1 MRVVITGGAGFL
13 GRKLAAELLRR
24 GALTGPSGRPE
35 TIAEIALFDTHAA
48 DGFADARIRAIAGD
62 IGDAAQV
69 GALIGGTAHSVFH
82 LAGVVSAGAEADFD
96 LGYRV
101 NLDGTRH
108 VLEACRSLPKPARLV
123 FTSSIAVYGGELPD
137 VVTDATPITPQ
148 TSYGHQKTI
157 GECLVNDFSR
167 KGFVDGRSLRLP
179 TVMVRP
185 GKPNRAAS
193 TWASSIIREPLSGV
207 DAVCPVRPDTPMV
220 CLSPRRTVEA
230 LIHAHELPAAAFG
243 AWRGLLLSGITVTA
257 TEMAAAVARNAG
269 NRRTGQVLWQ
279 PDAAIQ
285 NICDGWPKGAR
296 SERAARLGF
305 GTDRDIDEIVRAFIA
320 DDLDAQI
327 RSLGAA

>member
-13 GRKLAAELLRR
+13 GRKLAADLLRR
-24 GALTGPSGRPE
+24 GALAGPSGQPE
-35 TIAEIALFDTHAA
+35 AVTEIVLFDTVAA
-48 DGFADARIRAIAGD
+48 DGFSDARIRAIAGD

-69 GALIGGTAHSVFH
+69 RTLIGRDTGSVFH

-101 NLDGTRH
+101 NLEGTRH
-108 VLEACRSLPKPARLV
+108 VLEACRPLRRPARLV
-123 FTSSIAVYGGELPD
+123 FTSSIAVYGGDLPA

-148 TSYGHQKTI
+148 TSYGHQKAM
-157 GECLVNDFSR
+157 GEALVNDFSR
-167 KGFVDGRSLRLP
+167 KGFVDGRALRLP

-185 GKPNRAAS
+185 GKPNNAAS
-193 TWASSIIREPLSGV
+193 TWASSIIREPLAGV

-220 CLSPRRTVEA
+220 CLSPRRTIEA
-230 LIHAHELPAAAFG
+230 LVRAHELPAEAFG

-257 TEMAAAVARNAG
+257 AEMAAAVGRNAG
-269 NRRTGQVLWQ
+269 NRKVGQIVWQ

-285 NICDGWPKGAR
+285 KICDGWPKGAR
-296 SERAARLGF
+296 SERAAKLGF

-327 RSLGAA
+327 RSLGAG